1 MKHLPNMNPKK
12 DVHLHIQI
20 GFELINTFLPATYLD
35 KVKAKLPK
43 NFASNNTIRNVR
55 RGIQK
60 PEAQIEIFTALVE
73 VAKENKAAVERLAEI
88 V

>member
-1 MKHLPNMNPKK
+1 MKHLPKAKQKK

-43 NFASNNTIRNVR
+43 DFASNDTIRNVR

-60 PEAQIEIFTALVE
+60 PQAQIEIFTALVQ
-73 VAKENKAAVERLAEI
+73 VAKENKAAIDKLAKI

>member
-1 MKHLPNMNPKK
+1 MKHLPKAKQKK
-12 DVHLHIQI
+12 DVQLHIQI

-43 NFASNNTIRNVR
+43 DFASNDTIRNVR

>member
-1 MKHLPNMNPKK
+1 MKHLPKQKQKN
-12 DVHLHIQI
+12 DVHLHIEKGFQI
-20 GFELINTFLPATYLD
+20 INNYLPSTYLD

-43 NFASNNTIRNVR
+43 DYASTNTIRNVR
-55 RGIQK
+55 RRIQK

-73 VAKENKAAVERLAEI
+73 VAKENKKTIDCLAQL